1 MAILTLSR
9 QLGSLG
15 DEIAETLARRLGWE
29 LITRSGLLPR
39 FFGQVTDPHE
49 LRMLT
54 ESAKYF
60 LHPDLSGAVYKVR
73 LERALLEMAQTQSA
87 ILVGFGAQ
95 AVFAD
100 DPMALHVRV
109 IASQKAR
116 LARVRKQFHV
126 AAEDA
131 LQILETSDRKQK
143 RFVSTVFG
151 IDLTNPSHY
160 HLSINTDALSVEE
173 CAATVFSLV
182 EAREALRRMEKQTQ
196 EMIAVVDNLPG
207 HPMFKNP
214 AEIELATILDMYQIE
229 WRYEPRTFPVEW
241 DAEGNVSMA
250 FSPDFYLPGFNTYI
264 ELTTMNQKYVTM
276 KNRKAKK
283 VRELY
288 PGTNIKIMYKKDFQS
303 LIERFHVEQG
313 E

>member
-9 QLGSLG
+9 QMGSLG
-15 DEIAETLARRLGWE
+15 DEVAEVLARRTGWE
-29 LITRSGLLPR
+29 LITRSQLLAR
-39 FFGQVTDPHE
+39 FFGHVTNPHE

-54 ESAKYF
+54 ESARHF
-60 LHPDLSGAVYKVR
+60 LHEDASGTVYKTH
-73 LERALLEMAQTQSA
+73 LEYALHRMALSQSA

-95 AVFAD
+95 AVFTD
-100 DPMALHVRV
+100 DPEAMHVR
-109 IASQKAR
+109 ITASQDIR
-116 LARVRKQFHV
+116 LGRVRKQYHL
-126 AAEDA
+126 APEDA
-131 LQILETSDRKQK
+131 RQILETSDRKQK

-151 IDLTNPSHY
+151 IDISDSSRY
-160 HLSINTDALSVEE
+160 HLTLNTDALCVDE
-173 CAATVFSLV
+173 CAAAVYALV
-182 EAREALRRMEKQTQ
+182 EARGALLRLEKQTQ
-196 EMIAVVDNLPG
+196 EMTAVVDNLPG
-207 HPMFKNP
+207 HPLFKNQ

-241 DAEGNVSMA
+241 DAEGNVTMA
-250 FSPDFYLPGFNTYI
+250 FSPDFYLPNFNTYI